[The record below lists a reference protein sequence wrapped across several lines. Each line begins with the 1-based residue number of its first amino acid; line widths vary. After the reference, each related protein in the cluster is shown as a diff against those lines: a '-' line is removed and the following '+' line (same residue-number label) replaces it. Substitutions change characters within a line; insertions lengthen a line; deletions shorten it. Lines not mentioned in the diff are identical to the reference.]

1 MGTVTEEL
9 SLQGY
14 KNHILSVGSTAPMTD
29 AEKELAQVS
38 CLINSNKLFNFIS
51 FLKYYTMTSTM
62 KINSH
67 GSIVLLLQLYHMPGK
82 INPCV

>member
-1 MGTVTEEL
+1 MCLYNILADSLNSRHIITFQYMGTVTEEL

-38 CLINSNKLFNFIS
+38 SLINSNKLFNFIS
-51 FLKYYTMTSTM
+51 FLKYYT
-62 KINSH
+62 
-67 GSIVLLLQLYHMPGK
+67 
-82 INPCV
+82 